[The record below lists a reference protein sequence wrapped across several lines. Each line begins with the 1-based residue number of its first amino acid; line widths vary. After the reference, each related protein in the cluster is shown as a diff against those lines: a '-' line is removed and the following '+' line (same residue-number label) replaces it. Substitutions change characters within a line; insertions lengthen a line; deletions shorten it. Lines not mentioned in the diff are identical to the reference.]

1 MSTPS
6 TIDPNE
12 TIESVLMRAP
22 SCSLVTPKA
31 TKRAHIRPLK
41 RVKFAEGDAGSTKE
55 EEEPDEEQEEEPE
68 EKREALEPRRLD
80 MDQHVVLANPSS
92 SDEED
97 EQAAGTQR
105 VAEEEEGE
113 LPPEPQKSE
122 PEEH

>member
-55 EEEPDEEQEEEPE
+55 EEEPDEEQEEEE

>member
-6 TIDPNE
+6 TIDPSE

-55 EEEPDEEQEEEPE
+55 EEEPEEEQEEEPE

-92 SDEED
+92 DEEE
-97 EQAAGTQR
+97 EQAPSTQR
-105 VAEEEEGE
+105 AAEEEEGE
-113 LPPEPQKSE
+113 LPPEPQT
-122 PEEH
+122 PAEH

>member
-55 EEEPDEEQEEEPE
+55 EEEPDEEQEEE

>member
-55 EEEPDEEQEEEPE
+55 EEEPEEEQEEEPE

-92 SDEED
+92 SDEEED
-97 EQAAGTQR
+97 EQAPGTQR
-105 VAEEEEGE
+105 VEEEGE

>member
-41 RVKFAEGDAGSTKE
+41 RVKFADGDAGSTKE
-55 EEEPDEEQEEEPE
+55 EEEPEEELE
-68 EKREALEPRRLD
+68 EEERREALEPRRLD

-92 SDEED
+92 SDEEED
-97 EQAAGTQR
+97 EQAPGTQR
-105 VAEEEEGE
+105 VEEEGE

>member
-55 EEEPDEEQEEEPE
+55 EEEPNEEQEEE

>member
-41 RVKFAEGDAGSTKE
+41 RVKFAEGEAGSTKE
-55 EEEPDEEQEEEPE
+55 EEEPDEEQEEE

>member
-55 EEEPDEEQEEEPE
+55 EEEPDEEQEEE

-97 EQAAGTQR
+97 EQVPGTQR

-113 LPPEPQKSE
+113 LPPEPQRSE

>member
-41 RVKFAEGDAGSTKE
+41 RVKFADGDAGSTKE
-55 EEEPDEEQEEEPE
+55 EEEPDEEQEEE

>member
-41 RVKFAEGDAGSTKE
+41 RVKFAEGEAGSTKE
-55 EEEPDEEQEEEPE
+55 EEEPDEEQEEELE

-92 SDEED
+92 SDEEQD
-97 EQAAGTQR
+97 APGTQR

-113 LPPEPQKSE
+113 LPPEPQRSE